1 MLELQKRGVYMKKY
15 PLKLSPVFKE
25 IIWGGDKLKKEYN
38 KKTSIA
44 RLAESWELTCQDNNV
59 NNISNGIYKGMSL
72 SEYLGKDSVK
82 FPVLVK
88 LIDAHD
94 DLSVQVHPD
103 KKTACK
109 EDNEREKNEIWYI
122 VEADK
127 DAKIVYGINCS
138 EEQFRDDLKNN
149 NIQKDL
155 QYVDVKKGDAFYI
168 PSGCVHAIGKGILIA
183 EIQQSSD
190 TTYRLY
196 DYNRPGLDG
205 KPRQLHIEKGIKTIK
220 KYTKNRIKK
229 LQFKN
234 GLVGSTLANN
244 DYFTVVKETAPAE
257 LFVGKR
263 FMHILCLDGK
273 GKIKG
278 VPAEKGDSFYLPK
291 WLGKVK
297 ITGDLSMIITTV

>member
-38 KKTSIA
+38 KKTSIT

-122 VEADK
+122 V
-127 DAKIVYGINCS
+127 AK
-138 EEQFRDDLKNN
+138 
-149 NIQKDL
+149 
-155 QYVDVKKGDAFYI
+155 
-168 PSGCVHAIGKGILIA
+168 SGRETVRFLC
-183 EIQQSSD
+183 
-190 TTYRLY
+190 TT
-196 DYNRPGLDG
+196 
-205 KPRQLHIEKGIKTIK
+205 
-220 KYTKNRIKK
+220 
-229 LQFKN
+229 
-234 GLVGSTLANN
+234 A
-244 DYFTVVKETAPAE
+244 A
-257 LFVGKR
+257 
-263 FMHILCLDGK
+263 
-273 GKIKG
+273 
-278 VPAEKGDSFYLPK
+278 AEKR
-291 WLGKVK
+291 
-297 ITGDLSMIITTV
+297 IQ